1 MYHPKPREIVI
12 IEKCPKL
19 LNIYGK
25 ELHLTPCCME
35 QNPQIADRNL
45 TECLGSQSAM
55 FAEDMI
61 FKKIMDVMDNN

>member
-1 MYHPKPREIVI
+1 
-12 IEKCPKL
+12 
-19 LNIYGK
+19 
-25 ELHLTPCCME
+25 ME

-45 TECLGSQSAM
+45 TDCFGSQSAM